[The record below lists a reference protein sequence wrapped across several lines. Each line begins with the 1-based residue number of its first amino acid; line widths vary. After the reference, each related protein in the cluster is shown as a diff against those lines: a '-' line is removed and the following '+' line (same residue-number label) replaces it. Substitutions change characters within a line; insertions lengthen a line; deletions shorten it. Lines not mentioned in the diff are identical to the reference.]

1 MKPVVIL
8 LSPTMYD
15 FVVESSNNDSVT
27 VSLNTS
33 SGLQGMRNGSSNDGF
48 VVSTELDTGIRMIP
62 ARERVK
68 WNILTHTIVI
78 LPWYRKVVP
87 SSCGQ

>member
-33 SGLQGMRNGSSNDGF
+33 SGL
-48 VVSTELDTGIRMIP
+48 
-62 ARERVK
+62 
-68 WNILTHTIVI
+68 
-78 LPWYRKVVP
+78 
-87 SSCGQ
+87 